1 MIGRPAHRLAVLAAL
16 LVLGLVLTGCGDD
29 GGDGG
34 DGGDQTAEGLEGADL
49 TVASKEFTEQ
59 VLLGQMMVLALEDA
73 GASVKDQTSL
83 AGTSVVRDA
92 LETGEVDMYFEYTGT
107 AWADIFGE
115 EEVIDEPDELLKTVR
130 QRDEEENNI
139 TWGERAEFENTY
151 AFAQNQQTADEL
163 GVETLS
169 DLAELS
175 KNQPD
180 EATLCIAEEFAT
192 REDGFPGMAEHYG
205 MEIPDDNITLLSEGV
220 IYSQID
226 QAPDSDCNFGMV
238 FTTDGRIG
246 ALDLEVLEDDE
257 AFFPEYNPALSIRQE
272 VADQHPEALEL
283 GNEIMDSLDF
293 ETMRDLNLRVD
304 EEGELPEDV
313 AEDHLR
319 NEGIIE

>member
-1 MIGRPAHRLAVLAAL
+1 MIRRPAHRLALLAVLL
-16 LVLGLVLTGCGDD
+16 TVGLVLTACGD

-34 DGGDQTAEGLEGADL
+34 DGTAQGLEGADL

-59 VLLGQMMVLALEDA
+59 VILGKMMVLALEDA

-115 EEVIDEPDELLKTVR
+115 EEIIDDPDELLEKVR

-139 TWGERAEFENTY
+139 TWGERADFENTY
-151 AFAQNQQTADEL
+151 AFAQNQQIADEL

-175 KNQPD
+175 KNKPD

-246 ALDLEVLEDDE
+246 ALDLQVLEDDE
-257 AFFPEYNPALSIRQE
+257 SFFPEYNPALAIRQD
-272 VADQHPEALEL
+272 VADEHSEALEI
-283 GNEIMDSLDF
+283 GNEIMNSLDF
-293 ETMRDLNLRVD
+293 KTMRNLNLRVD
-304 EEGELPEDV
+304 QEGELPEDV
-313 AEDHLR
+313 AEEHLR
-319 NEGIIE
+319 EEGIIG

>member
-1 MIGRPAHRLAVLAAL
+1 MIRRPTHRLALLAAFFL
-16 LVLGLVLTGCGDD
+16 LTLALVACGEDDSGESTG
-29 GGDGG
+29 
-34 DGGDQTAEGLEGADL
+34 EGLEGANL

-73 GASVKDQTSL
+73 GASVDDQTSL

-92 LETGEVDMYFEYTGT
+92 LKTGEVDMYFEYTGT
-107 AWADIFGE
+107 AWADFFGE
-115 EEVIDEPDELLKTVR
+115 EEIIDDPDQLLETVR
-130 QRDEEENNI
+130 ERDERENDI

-151 AFAQNQQTADEL
+151 AFAQNQETADKL
-163 GVETLS
+163 GVESLS

-175 KNQPD
+175 KEQPD

-192 REDGFPGMAEHYG
+192 REDGFPGMAEHYD
-205 MEIPDDNITLLSEGV
+205 MDIPDDNITLLSEGV
-220 IYSQID
+220 IYSQTA

-257 AFFPEYNPALSIRQE
+257 AFFPEYNPALTIRTE
-272 VADQHPEALEL
+272 VADEHPEAMDL
-283 GNEIMDSLDF
+283 GNEIMKSLDF
-293 ETMRDLNLRVD
+293 ETMRELNLRVD
-304 EEGELPEDV
+304 EEGELPEEV

>member
-1 MIGRPAHRLAVLAAL
+1 MTRRPAHRLAL
-16 LVLGLVLTGCGDD
+16 LVVLLTLGLVLAACGDD
-29 GGDGG
+29 GGDDTG
-34 DGGDQTAEGLEGADL
+34 EGLEGADL

-59 VLLGQMMVLALEDA
+59 VILGKMMVLALQDA
-73 GASVKDQTSL
+73 GASVQDQTSL
-83 AGTSVVRDA
+83 AGTAVVRDA

-115 EEVIDEPDELLKTVR
+115 EEVIDDPDQLLETVR
-130 QRDEEENNI
+130 ERDEEENNV
-139 TWGERAEFENTY
+139 TWGERADFENTY
-151 AFAQNQQTADEL
+151 AFAQNQQIAEEL

-169 DLAELS
+169 DLADLS
-175 KNQPD
+175 REQPD

-205 MEIPDDNITLLSEGV
+205 MEIPDENITLLSEGV
-220 IYSQID
+220 IYSQTA

-246 ALDLEVLEDDE
+246 ALDLQVLEDDQG
-257 AFFPEYNPALSIRQE
+257 FFPEYNPALTIRTE

-283 GNEIMDSLDF
+283 GNEIMESLDF

-304 EEGELPEDV
+304 EEGELPEEV
-313 AEDHLR
+313 AEDHLS
-319 NEGIIE
+319 NSGIIE